1 MKKLT
6 AIALLALLAAGCS
19 VSMNDGF
26 SNSESKLIDNNCSGD
41 GAFVNEQW
49 CATLKPSMGPYS
61 ASSTASM

>member
-49 CATLKPSMGPYS
+49 
-61 ASSTASM
+61 